1 MFDFKLLSYRVRTI
15 LSIPILS
22 ELPTFRRMTEVIVQ
36 TPCGHIFH
44 KRCLGGWMQAPKHL
58 EWASKPDKNKR
69 APSSS
74 SGFDHLKIS
83 FFFLFRYVSPKKI
96 EVGNINHF
104 K

>member
-1 MFDFKLLSYRVRTI
+1 MFDIKLLSYRVRTI
-15 LSIPILS
+15 LSIPSLS
-22 ELPTFRRMTEVIVQ
+22 ELLPTFRGMTEVIVQ

-74 SGFDHLKIS
+74 SGLDHLKIS
-83 FFFLFRYVSPKKI
+83 FFFPVRKPQKDRSW
-96 EVGNINHF
+96 
-104 K
+104 